1 MNQSSHLN
9 NVQPRES
16 TGINR
21 LDEVLGGGFPR
32 PSIIAVI
39 GAPGS
44 GTTSFCK
51 QFIVSSLR
59 GGRRV
64 LVVCGDEPS
73 EHYMRNFDSMESF
86 DIERYKKE
94 KKLFIFDVY
103 EAFTQFLGINDY
115 TNLELNEGS
124 PIDTIMPMAR
134 KYFGDQADQP
144 PTGFNIVLDSITSLS
159 PFIGLR
165 DIYKAIL
172 EAQQVARA
180 GNHVLVFTGHE
191 GALEGNFVQAL
202 RKYVNGVIRMRMRWV
217 RTKLEREMIIEKMGF
232 TEIKQ
237 PVVGFNI
244 TDTGIDVV

>member
-1 MNQSSHLN
+1 MNQSSNLN
-9 NVQPRES
+9 NNQRRES

-32 PSIIAVI
+32 PSIIAII

-51 QFIVSSLR
+51 QFIVSSLL
-59 GGRRV
+59 GGRTV
-64 LVVCGDEPS
+64 LVVCGDEPT
-73 EHYMRNFDSMESF
+73 EHYLRNFDSIESF
-86 DIERYKKE
+86 DADRYKEE
-94 KKLFIFDVY
+94 KKLFVLDVY
-103 EAFTQFLGINDY
+103 EAFTQFFGINDY
-115 TNLELNEGS
+115 TDLQFGEGS
-124 PIDTIMPMAR
+124 PIDTIMPIAR
-134 KYFGDQADQP
+134 KYISDQADAP
-144 PTGFNIVLDSITSLS
+144 ITGFNVVLDSITSLS

-165 DIYKAIL
+165 DIYRAII
-172 EAQQVARA
+172 EGQQIARA

-202 RKYVNGVIRMRMRWV
+202 RKYVDGVIRMRMHWV

-237 PVVGFNI
+237 PVVGFKI
-244 TDTGIDVV
+244 TDTGIEVI